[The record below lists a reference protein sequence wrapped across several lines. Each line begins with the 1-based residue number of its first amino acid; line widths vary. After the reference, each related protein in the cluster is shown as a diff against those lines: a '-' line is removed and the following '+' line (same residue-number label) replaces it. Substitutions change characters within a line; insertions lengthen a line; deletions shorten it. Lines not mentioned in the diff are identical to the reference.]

1 MAHPYTEFEGTRL
14 WTTVESAIN
23 DLAHNVDLVESTA
36 RPSVVGYLCQRLLNE
51 RQVVKEGCTIRSE
64 TITSKN
70 LAGVEWDEGYF
81 KFCNFEGLSI
91 EGGLVSSDFHGCT
104 FKEIDWYWGLFSD
117 CNLIDCN
124 FVDCTFAGTN
134 FPGTKFINCKLVN
147 CKFIQD
153 NLGVEC
159 GFSETSSCG
168 CSVENSSGFIPHSS
182 ANMPTA

>member
-1 MAHPYTEFEGTRL
+1 MAHPYIEFEGTRL
-14 WTTVESAIN
+14 WTAVESAIN
-23 DLAHNVDLVESTA
+23 DLVLNRDLVESTA
-36 RPSVVGYLCQRLLNE
+36 RPYVVGYLCQKLQNE
-51 RQVVKEGCTIRSE
+51 RQVVKEGCTVRSE

-70 LAGVEWDEGYF
+70 LAKVEWDEGYF
-81 KFCNFEGLSI
+81 KFCNFEGFSI

-134 FPGTKFINCKLVN
+134 FPGSRFINCKLMN

-153 NLGVEC
+153 NLGGEC
-159 GFSETSSCG
+159 GFSETSAYS
-168 CSVENSSGFIPHSS
+168 CSVESSPGFNPAHSGDIP
-182 ANMPTA
+182 TL